1 MEKSGYFSGAILDK
15 CNSWNTFIVFVCKNN
30 NKYFW
35 KFKKKCSKSVEFF
48 GTNIFGAFF
57 SIYFLFVL
65 SISLLQIAKKQ
76 IRVPFILNY
85 AVNGYDKRI
94 TLEKIHISNCP
105 QCGGKMR
112 YYNRPVEWVNKYYS
126 DGQTK
131 REVAKRI
138 PVFECKRNR
147 DHWYEVD
154 PAGDRVN

>member
-1 MEKSGYFSGAILDK
+1 MLIKRGIFRYKYIWCFFLV
-15 CNSWNTFIVFVCKNN
+15 FI
-30 NKYFW
+30 
-35 KFKKKCSKSVEFF
+35 
-48 GTNIFGAFF
+48 
-57 SIYFLFVL
+57 FLFVL

-85 AVNGYDKRI
+85 AINGYDKKI

-112 YYNRPVEWVNKYYS
+112 YYNRPVEWVSKYYS

-147 DHWYEVD
+147 DHWCEVD
-154 PAGDRVN
+154 PAGDRENWFLIMLEITY